1 MFAGHLERKRWSF
14 AVGTTHS
21 FVSKTAANRASNL
34 PTRRS
39 LAGVTTGIDGRHGR
53 RPPTAAA
60 TLRGCTKASKT
71 LPRDRAIC
79 FRISASE
86 YRWVTNVLMDRRSRL
101 TRRPFRT
108 KRLVTHPQDHALIRF
123 RRQPKMGPRRCILR
137 RFFAGFSIAILS
149 RYGLALPRGATTL
162 NGCVKAI
169 CTPFCDIVLV

>member
-1 MFAGHLERKRWSF
+1 M
-14 AVGTTHS
+14 VGM
-21 FVSKTAANRASNL
+21 VGDL
-34 PTRRS
+34 PPPRRRS
-39 LAGVTTGIDGRHGR
+39 EAALRPQRHCLEIEQFAFG
-53 RPPTAAA
+53 
-60 TLRGCTKASKT
+60 S
-71 LPRDRAIC
+71 PRANIG
-79 FRISASE
+79 
-86 YRWVTNVLMDRRSRL
+86 WVTNVLMDRRSRL